1 MVDVRSYAHRVGPL
15 LRISRPAFLALPV
28 TLVVLGAAA
37 ATVEEVFDPT
47 RTAVALIGLVVLHI
61 SVNAL
66 NEASDYESGIDE
78 RTDATPFSGGSKTL
92 PDGHVEPRTA
102 YRYGYLMAAIGA
114 LIGLWFLVVV
124 GPLLIP
130 VLVLGGVSVLAYTD
144 YLTRYS
150 LGELFAGLGLGG
162 LPVLGTAIVQAGTV
176 PTAAVVAA
184 VPAFLLTFN
193 LLLLNEFPD
202 VAPDRFGNRKNL
214 LHRFGRVWGGRLYA
228 LASALVPMSIL
239 TGILLGVVPI
249 TATLAL
255 LASVAAVRPVAW
267 TLRSPQAQPPESV
280 LRDNVVFI
288 LATNGLLAVGLV
300 LPSVGLF

>member
-1 MVDVRSYAHRVGPL
+1 MVDVQSYAHRVGPL
-15 LRISRPAFLALPV
+15 LRISRPAFLALPI
-28 TLVVLGAAA
+28 TLVALGAAA
-37 ATVEEVFDPT
+37 GLVGGVFDPV
-47 RTAVALIGLVVLHI
+47 RTTVALVGLVVLHI

-92 PDGHVEPRTA
+92 PEGHIDAQTV
-102 YRYGYLMAAIGA
+102 YRYGYLTAAIGG

-130 VLVLGGVSVLAYTD
+130 VLVLGAVSVLAYTD

-162 LPVLGTAIVQAGTV
+162 LPVLGTAIVQAGTL
-176 PTAAVVAA
+176 PSAAVVAA

-202 VAPDRFGNRKNL
+202 IAPDRFGNRKNL

-228 LASALVPMSIL
+228 LASVLVPLSIL
-239 TGILLGVVPI
+239 VGILLGVVPI
-249 TATLAL
+249 TAVLAL
-255 LASVAAVRPVAW
+255 LASVAAIRPVAW
-267 TLRSPQAQPPESV
+267 ALHSPRERPPEPV

-288 LATNGLLAVGLV
+288 LATNGLLAVGLA
-300 LPSVGLF
+300 LPSIGLF